1 MTRSSPQTSSP
12 PAPPRPDAPARGRK
26 RFEVFF
32 ASRTGA
38 PRGIAASEAR
48 RRSTALRWRAHESS
62 RPVEVVTRPRYLVG
76 PANLQRF
83 SASAEPAD
91 PRHLDGALAPV
102 RPLGQQPEAG
112 H

>member
-76 PANLQRF
+76 RSEEHTSELQSLMRTSYVLF
-83 SASAEPAD
+83 LLKKKTNKKP
-91 PRHLDGALAPV
+91 
-102 RPLGQQPEAG
+102 Q
-112 H
+112 